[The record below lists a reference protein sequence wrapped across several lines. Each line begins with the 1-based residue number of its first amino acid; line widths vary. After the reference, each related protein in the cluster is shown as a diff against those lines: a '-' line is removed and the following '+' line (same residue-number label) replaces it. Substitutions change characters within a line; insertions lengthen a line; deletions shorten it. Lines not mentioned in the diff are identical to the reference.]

1 MTLVI
6 AQMAAM
12 VLLGL
17 WWQWAKPGGWEAA
30 QARGALTTLVYYIL
44 LPALVLAVLWRAPLG
59 VESLHI
65 AALAALGVLASMGL
79 MALIARFMPL
89 TRGQKGA
96 LLLAASF
103 PNATYLGLPVLESL
117 YGDYGRA
124 VAVQYDLFACT
135 PLLLS
140 LGIALAVYYGQPEE
154 GKPGEVN
161 AGAPWWHGVLKVPAL
176 WAAILAMALNFSG
189 TPFPEVLRGV
199 LDRLGAGV
207 VPLMLIALGMG
218 LRLDALKP
226 AALLR
231 VTPVLL
237 IQLVFAPAL
246 ILAAGLGLGLQAPLL
261 TALVLEAGMPVMVL
275 GLVLCDRYG
284 LDTGLYAAAATLS
297 TLLSLLTLPFWHGLA
312 G

>member
-1 MTLVI
+1 MALVI

-12 VLLGL
+12 VLIGL
-17 WWQWAKPGGWEAA
+17 WWQWASPGGWEASK
-30 QARGALTTLVYYIL
+30 ARGALTTLVYYVL

-65 AALAALGVLASMGL
+65 AGLAAFGVLMSMGL
-79 MALIARFMPL
+79 MAGVARLMPL
-89 TRGQKGA
+89 SRAQKGA

-117 YGDYGRA
+117 YGDMGRA

-140 LGIALAVYYGQPEE
+140 VGIALAVYYGKAQE
-154 GKPGEVN
+154 GEVQL
-161 AGAPWWHGVLKVPAL
+161 PWWQALFKVPAL
-176 WAAILAMALNFSG
+176 WAALLAIVLNLSAI
-189 TPFPEVLRGV
+189 PFPDVLRGV

-226 AALLR
+226 AALAR

-237 IQLVFAPAL
+237 IQLAVAPVL
-246 ILAAGLGLGLQAPLL
+246 VMLAGRALGLEPPLL
-261 TALVLEAGMPVMVL
+261 TAVVLEAGMPVMVL

-284 LDTGLYAAAATLS
+284 LDTGLYATAATLS
-297 TLLSLLTLPFWHGLA
+297 TLLSLLTLPLWHGWL

>member
-12 VLLGL
+12 VLVGL
-17 WWQWAKPGGWEAA
+17 WWQWAKPGGWEAG
-30 QARGALTTLVYYIL
+30 QARGALTTLVYYVM

-59 VESLHI
+59 VESWHI
-65 AALAALGVLASMGL
+65 AGLAALGVLASMGL
-79 MALIARFMPL
+79 MGLIAQFMPL

-140 LGIALAVYYGQPEE
+140 VGIALAVHYGTPQE
-154 GKPGEVN
+154 GK
-161 AGAPWWHGVLKVPAL
+161 AHAPWWHGVLKVPAL
-176 WAAILAMALNFSG
+176 WAAILAIALNLSG
-189 TPFPEVLRGV
+189 TAFPEALRGI

-231 VTPVLL
+231 VSPVLL
-237 IQLVFAPAL
+237 IQLAFAPAL
-246 ILAAGLGLGLQAPLL
+246 VLAAGLLLGLQSPLL
-261 TALVLEAGMPVMVL
+261 TAVVLEAGMPVMVL

-297 TLLSLLTLPFWHGLA
+297 TLLSLLTLPFWYGVA
-312 G
+312 GA

>member
-6 AQMAAM
+6 AQMTAM

-17 WWQWAKPGGWEAA
+17 WWQWAKPGGWEAT

-59 VESLHI
+59 VESLQI
-65 AALAALGVLASMGL
+65 AGLAALGVLASMGL
-79 MALIARFMPL
+79 MALIAHFMPL

-140 LGIALAVYYGQPEE
+140 VGIALAVYYGKQEE
-154 GKPGEVN
+154 GKE
-161 AGAPWWHGVLKVPAL
+161 GAPWWLGVLKVPAL

-189 TPFPEVLRGV
+189 TPFPEALRGV

-237 IQLVFAPAL
+237 IQLAFAPAL

-297 TLLSLLTLPFWHGLA
+297 TLLSLLTLPFWHGVA

>member
-59 VESLHI
+59 VESLQI
-65 AALAALGVLASMGL
+65 AGLAALGVLASMGL

-140 LGIALAVYYGQPEE
+140 VGIALGVSYGKQEE
-154 GKPGEVN
+154 G
-161 AGAPWWHGVLKVPAL
+161 
-176 WAAILAMALNFSG
+176 
-189 TPFPEVLRGV
+189 
-199 LDRLGAGV
+199 
-207 VPLMLIALGMG
+207 
-218 LRLDALKP
+218 
-226 AALLR
+226 
-231 VTPVLL
+231 
-237 IQLVFAPAL
+237 
-246 ILAAGLGLGLQAPLL
+246 
-261 TALVLEAGMPVMVL
+261 
-275 GLVLCDRYG
+275 
-284 LDTGLYAAAATLS
+284 
-297 TLLSLLTLPFWHGLA
+297 
-312 G
+312 

>member
-12 VLLGL
+12 VLIGL
-17 WWQWAKPGGWEAA
+17 WWQWAKPGGWEAG
-30 QARGALTTLVYYIL
+30 QARGALTTLVYYVM

-65 AALAALGVLASMGL
+65 AGLAALGVLASMGL
-79 MALIARFMPL
+79 MALIGHFMPL
-89 TRGQKGA
+89 NRGQKGA

-135 PLLLS
+135 PILLS
-140 LGIALAVYYGQPEE
+140 VGIALAVYYGTPEKGQE
-154 GKPGEVN
+154 N
-161 AGAPWWHGVLKVPAL
+161 APWWLGVLKVPAL
-176 WAAILAMALNFSG
+176 WAAILAIALNLSG
-189 TPFPEVLRGV
+189 TAFPEALSGV

-231 VTPVLL
+231 VSPVLL
-237 IQLVFAPAL
+237 IQLAFAPAL
-246 ILAAGLGLGLQAPLL
+246 VLAAGLALGLQPPLL
-261 TALVLEAGMPVMVL
+261 TAVVLEAGMPVMVL

-297 TLLSLLTLPFWHGLA
+297 TLLSLLTLPFWHGVV

>member
-12 VLLGL
+12 VLVGL
-17 WWQWAKPGGWEAA
+17 WWQWAKPGGWEAG
-30 QARGALTTLVYYIL
+30 QARGALTTLVYYVL

-65 AALAALGVLASMGL
+65 AGLAALGVLASMGL
-79 MALIARFMPL
+79 MAVLAHFMPL

-117 YGDYGRA
+117 YGDFGRA

-140 LGIALAVYYGQPEE
+140 VGIALAVYYGQPEE
-154 GKPGEVN
+154 GK
-161 AGAPWWHGVLKVPAL
+161 AHAPWWHGVLKVPAL
-176 WAAILAMALNFSG
+176 WAAILAILLNFSG
-189 TPFPEVLRGV
+189 TPFPEALRGI

-231 VTPVLL
+231 VSPVLL
-237 IQLVFAPAL
+237 IQLAFAPAL
-246 ILAAGLGLGLQAPLL
+246 VLAAGLGLGLEAPLL
-261 TALVLEAGMPVMVL
+261 TAMVLEAGMPVMVL

-297 TLLSLLTLPFWHGLA
+297 TLLSLLTLPFWHGVV

>member
-12 VLLGL
+12 VLIGL
-17 WWQWAKPGGWEAA
+17 WWQWAKPGGWEAGL
-30 QARGALTTLVYYIL
+30 ARGALTTLVYYIM
-44 LPALVLAVLWRAPLG
+44 LPALVLVVLWRAPLG

-65 AALAALGVLASMGL
+65 AGLAALGVLASMGL
-79 MALIARFMPL
+79 MAVVARFMPL

-140 LGIALAVYYGQPEE
+140 VGISIAVYYGQPASDENAS
-154 GKPGEVN
+154 KP
-161 AGAPWWHGVLKVPAL
+161 APWWLGVLKVPAL
-176 WAAILAMALNFSG
+176 WAALLALALNLSG
-189 TPFPEVLRGV
+189 TPCPESLRGI

-231 VTPVLL
+231 VSPVLL
-237 IQLVFAPAL
+237 IQLVLAPAL
-246 ILAAGLGLGLQAPLL
+246 VLGVGMLFGLHAPLL
-261 TALVLEAGMPVMVL
+261 TAVVLEAGMPVMVL

-284 LDTGLYAAAATLS
+284 LDTGLYAAAATFS
-297 TLLSLLTLPFWHGLA
+297 TLLSLLTLPFWYGMA
-312 G
+312 GI